1 MNGVNGFDRYLV
13 TPEQLSRLR
22 REWETRLPLRKALS
36 TLLISAFSGFALS
49 FLVYLI
55 LAVVTA
61 ITGGDINTL
70 FNRPGSTL
78 AVGAVFCVGA
88 MRTILRRNTGRV
100 GCERPFFRETL
111 IGAFAGCSACAA
123 VVGLNSLFGIYSV
136 SGLSISFHM
145 FPWLLMLCALFVE
158 RFFEELLFRGLLM
171 QCIARR
177 GAAKGRKNAV
187 LKAVLFS
194 SLLFS
199 LCNINTNASALFLSF
214 LLGILFS
221 LCFLWRGNLWGIA
234 AFHALWSFTQGNVFG
249 LGPRDVFG
257 PSLLSTY
264 CYNGILNS
272 TPLRQWITA
281 QTFGGLHGLSAA
293 FILVLAIAFV
303 WWRNMERIAK
313 APPVPPEGPPCPS
326 GEPASGPDHQENLPL
341 KGRKEQ
347 SL

>member
-1 MNGVNGFDRYLV
+1 MNSVNGFDRYLV
-13 TPEQLSRLR
+13 TSQQLSRLR
-22 REWETRLPLRKALS
+22 QEWETRLPLRKTLS
-36 TLLISAFSGFALS
+36 TLILSVLSGFVLF
-49 FLVYLI
+49 FLVCLI

-61 ITGGDINTL
+61 VTGGDINRL
-70 FNRPGSTL
+70 LNRPGSTL

-100 GCERPFFRETL
+100 GCERPFLRETL
-111 IGAFAGCSACAA
+111 MGAFAGCSACAA
-123 VVGLNSLFGIYSV
+123 VVGLNALFGIYSV
-136 SGLSISFHM
+136 LGLSISFHM
-145 FPWLLMLCALFVE
+145 FPWLLMLCVLFVE

-187 LKAVLFS
+187 LKAVLFN

-199 LCNINTNASALFLSF
+199 LCNIDANASALFLSF

-221 LCFLWRGNLWGIA
+221 LCFLWRGNLWGIT

-293 FILVLAIAFV
+293 FILVLAIVFV

-313 APPVPPEGPPCPS
+313 VPPVPAEGAPCSS
-326 GEPASGPDHQENLPL
+326 GEAETGLNHQENLPTMD
-341 KGRKEQ
+341 
-347 SL
+347 

>member
-1 MNGVNGFDRYLV
+1 MNSVNGFDRYLV
-13 TPEQLSRLR
+13 TPQQLSRLR
-22 REWETRLPLRKALS
+22 QEWENRLPLRKTLS
-36 TLLISAFSGFALS
+36 TLLLSVFSGFALF

-61 ITGGDINTL
+61 VTGRDINTL
-70 FNRPGSTL
+70 LNRPGSTL
-78 AVGAVFCVGA
+78 AVGAVFCVGV
-88 MRTILRRNTGRV
+88 MRTILLKNTRRV
-100 GCERPFFRETL
+100 GCERPFLRETL

-123 VVGLNSLFGIYSV
+123 MIGLNALFGIYSV
-136 SGLSISFHM
+136 SGLSISFHI
-145 FPWLLMLCALFVE
+145 FPWFLMLCALFVE
-158 RFFEELLFRGLLM
+158 GFFEELLFRGLLM

-199 LCNINTNASALFLSF
+199 LCHISNDPSALLLAFLF
-214 LLGILFS
+214 GILFS
-221 LCFLWRGNLWGIA
+221 LCFLWRGSLWGIA
-234 AFHALWSFTQGNVFG
+234 AFHALWNFTQGNVFG
-249 LGPRDVFG
+249 LGPRDIFG

-272 TPLRQWITA
+272 TPLKQWITA

-313 APPVPPEGPPCPS
+313 APPVPAEGALCPS
-326 GEPASGPDHQENLPL
+326 GEAEAGPNHQENLPTMD
-341 KGRKEQ
+341 
-347 SL
+347 